1 MLKLNE
7 LTNRANVSFSIEIRT
22 ESGCNHNCMDLNMQ
36 KKKEKK
42 KEKEEAEQALLEGK
56 NDKHT
61 TFI

>member
-22 ESGCNHNCMDLNMQ
+22 ESGCNHNCMGSEYA
-36 KKKEKK
+36 KKKR
-42 KEKEEAEQALLEGK
+42 KEEEEEALLEGK